1 MNTNQKHGFVK
12 ESKTNQYQVS
22 RRTTSLAGKRMNHR
36 VDLLNYRRLLHTNH
50 SFVYTPTRVLSK
62 GRKSELIQ
70 A

>member
-1 MNTNQKHGFVK
+1 MDTNQKQGFVK

-36 VDLLNYRRLLHTNH
+36 VDLLNYRSLLHTDH
-50 SFVYTPTRVLSK
+50 SLVNTPTRVLSK